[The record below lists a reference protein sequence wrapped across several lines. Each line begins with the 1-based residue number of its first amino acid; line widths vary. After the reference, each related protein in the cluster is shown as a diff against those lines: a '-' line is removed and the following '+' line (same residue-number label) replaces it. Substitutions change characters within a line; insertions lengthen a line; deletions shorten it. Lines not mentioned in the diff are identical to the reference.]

1 MCEWTNLS
9 SQEKFKA
16 SPIYLAPILLSLL
29 VALFCASL
37 ITQSPQEL
45 KPAPIVPETGPDVFL
60 YSSFFVFIVAL
71 GAMMVYLFLKHGIEW
86 FIRVLIAVAITL
98 LTFLLS
104 LYYLELLFV
113 KLNIKFSLFE
123 ILLTAI
129 LLASFV
135 DVEIFVRKSM
145 FYGFILLVLGGAF
158 GTFLGASIPTLGTIL
173 ILVFLSIYDVAAV
186 FRGPV
191 GKIAE
196 HGLERLRGIS
206 FSFRELQM
214 GLGDLTFYSMLVG
227 HMFIHYGFEA
237 AFASLLGVLLGSHL
251 SLKMLERKGMFP
263 GLPFSIF
270 LGLAFAS
277 TIILSV

>member
-1 MCEWTNLS
+1 MYERINLP

-16 SPIYLAPILLSLL
+16 SPIYLAPVLLSLF

-37 ITQSPQEL
+37 ITESPQEL
-45 KPAPIVPETGPDVFL
+45 KPATIVPETGPEVFL
-60 YSSFFVFIVAL
+60 YSSFFVFAVAL
-71 GAMMVYLFLKHGIEW
+71 GAVMVYLFLKYGVEW
-86 FIRVLIAVAITL
+86 FIRVLIGAAITL
-98 LTFLLS
+98 LVFLLS
-104 LYYLELLFV
+104 LFYLGMLFV
-113 KLNIKFSLFE
+113 KLNVEFTLFE
-123 ILLTAI
+123 ILFAAV
-129 LLASFV
+129 LLAFFV
-135 DVEIFVRKSM
+135 DFEIFVRKSI
-145 FYGFILLVLGGAF
+145 FYGIILLVLGGAF
-158 GTFLGASIPTLGTIL
+158 GAFLGASIPTLGTVL

-196 HGLERLRGIS
+196 HDLERLRGIS

-227 HMFIHYGFEA
+227 HMFIHFGFEA
-237 AFASLLGVLLGSHL
+237 ALASLLGVLLGSYF

-270 LGLAFAS
+270 LGLAFAL
-277 TIILSV
+277 TIILSA